1 MVELK
6 IENLH
11 IFYDDFHAVRGIN
24 LTVNDGEILT
34 LLGPSGCGK
43 TTILRSIAGFIEP
56 KVGDIKLGEKAITHL
71 PARERDAGMI
81 FQNYALWPHMTIEQN
96 VTYGLR
102 MRDVP
107 KEERHKKAMAI
118 LSQVQLD
125 GQADKTP
132 GQLSG
137 GQQQRVALARALVI
151 EPTILLCDE
160 PLSNLDFQLR
170 VELRTEIRHL
180 TKKLGVT
187 TVYVTHDQSE
197 ALAISDKIAVINQ
210 GLIEQVGTP
219 VEVFNDP
226 NTLFVAKFVG
236 ENNQIGGK
244 ITKIEN
250 GEIEVTFDTGDIMI
264 YHNLKEPFETEANE
278 DQEESVK
285 LEVGDRVDMVCRYDN
300 IEVEPKSDKNIIKGK
315 IRNLAYMGTM
325 VQLVVMLSDDSKFTV
340 NVSENLNKV
349 MSMGLGSSVNL
360 QVPESASFLFKDNKR
375 IR

>member
-11 IFYDDFHAVRGIN
+11 IFYDEFHAVRGIN

-56 KVGDIKLGEKAITHL
+56 RTGDIKLGERVITHV

-96 VTYGLR
+96 VTYGLK

-107 KEERHKKAMAI
+107 KEERHKRAMTI
-118 LSQVQLD
+118 LSQVQLE

-210 GLIEQVGTP
+210 GLIEQVGSP
-219 VEVFNDP
+219 IEVFNDP

-244 ITKIEN
+244 ITKVEN
-250 GEIEVTFDTGDIMI
+250 GEIEVTFDTGDIMV
-264 YHNLKEPFETEANE
+264 YNNLKEAFETDVPE
-278 DQEESVK
+278 DQEEPVK

-300 IEVEPKSDKNIIKGK
+300 IEVEPKSEKNIIKGK

-325 VQLVVMLSDDSKFTV
+325 VQLVVTLSDDSKFTV
-340 NVSENLNKV
+340 NVSENLNRV
-349 MSMGLGSSVNL
+349 MGMGLGSSIKL
-360 QVPESASFLFKDNKR
+360 QVPEPASFLFKDSKR